1 MGSPFPCDHEKEE
14 GIQIVSVAKENA
26 AQAALEFVQN
36 GMVLGLGSGSTAEIF
51 IEKLGDRVAGGLKV
65 SGVPTSERTAHC
77 AREAGIPLLDPDRVE
92 VIDVT
97 IDGADEVDQSFQ
109 LIKGG
114 GACLLREKIIAAASK
129 KMVVIIDDTK
139 MVETLGTF
147 PLPVEVDPFC
157 LGVTAQ
163 QVYDALL
170 ATGCEDGQTVLRQ
183 AKDGSGPL
191 VTDGGHYILDCRC
204 RAIPDPIATASALA
218 HIPGVM
224 ETGLFIDL
232 ASVIIVGEVDHAKVL
247 EIKRDVA

>member
-1 MGSPFPCDHEKEE
+1 M
-14 GIQIVSVAKENA
+14 SVAKENA
-26 AQAALEFVQN
+26 ALAALEFVKD

-51 IEKLGDRVAGGLKV
+51 LEKLGDKVAGGLKV
-65 SGVPTSERTAHC
+65 QGVPTSQLTAEV

-92 VIDVT
+92 RIDLT
-97 IDGADEVDQSFQ
+97 IDGADEVDQAFH

-114 GACLLREKIIAAASK
+114 GACLLREKIIANASS
-129 KMVVIIDDTK
+129 KMLVIVDDRK
-139 MVETLGTF
+139 MVETLGAF
-147 PLPVEVDPFC
+147 ELPVEVDPFC

-170 ATGCEDGQTVLRQ
+170 KSGCEDGVTTLRQ

-204 RAIPDPIATASALA
+204 RVIPDPVATASALLA
-218 HIPGVM
+218 IPGVM

-232 ASVIIVGEVDHAKVL
+232 ADVIIIGEVDHAKVL
-247 EIKRDVA
+247 EIKRDKP